1 MSRRVASLSAL
12 VLLVLWAGAVLVPA
26 AHAADLVLAQETG
39 EDSDGNVSGEE
50 TEGGEET
57 SGTQEDEGASEEA
70 AETGAGGESEGATEE
85 TGPPWTY
92 QMARMSAVILLLVG
106 LITVIQYYRMV
117 VQRSRGR
124 V

>member
-1 MSRRVASLSAL
+1 MV
-12 VLLVLWAGAVLVPA
+12 VLIAGAALVPA
-26 AHAADLVLAQETG
+26 AQAADLVLAQESG

-50 TEGGEET
+50 TEGGEEST
-57 SGTQEDEGASEEA
+57 GSQEDEGAGEEA
-70 AETGAGGESEGATEE
+70 AETGAGGESEGAAEE

-92 QMARMSAVILLLVG
+92 QMARMSAVLLLLIG

>member
-1 MSRRVASLSAL
+1 MRRSIAL
-12 VLLVLWAGAVLVPA
+12 LLLVLWAGAALVPA
-26 AHAADLVLAQETG
+26 AQAAELVLAQETG

-50 TEGGEET
+50 TEGGEESQGAET
-57 SGTQEDEGASEEA
+57 DEGASEEA
-70 AETGAGGESEGATEE
+70 AESGAGGESEGATEE

-92 QMARMSAVILLLVG
+92 QMARMTAVILLIVG
-106 LITVIQYYRMV
+106 LITALQYYRMV

>member
-1 MSRRVASLSAL
+1 MSRRAASLSAL

-39 EDSDGNVSGEE
+39 EE
-50 TEGGEET
+50 TQGGEET
-57 SGTQEDEGASEEA
+57 SGAQEDEGASEEA
-70 AETGAGGESEGATEE
+70 AETGAGGESEGAAEE

-92 QMARMSAVILLLVG
+92 LMARMSAVILLLVG